1 MHLVQPAPE
10 PAKPARLK
18 PGERRAQI
26 LRVLAAM
33 LEDPRGERVTTAAL
47 AARLQL
53 SEAALYRHF
62 ASKAQMLEALIQQ
75 AEEQLLAQ
83 AEQIAGL
90 AQPAEERAQRLM
102 LALLRFGE
110 AQPGL
115 ARVLVGDALVGE
127 HERLAQRVEQ
137 LFQRLEATQRHW
149 LREGDLD
156 SAQPGADAQG
166 RAAVLM
172 GFAQGRLLRFV
183 RSGFKRAPT
192 ENLEQWRRWLPG

>member
-1 MHLVQPAPE
+1 MHLVQPESAR
-10 PAKPARLK
+10 PARLK

-83 AEQIAGL
+83 AELL
-90 AQPAEERAQRLM
+90 AAQALPAEERALRLT
-102 LALLRFGE
+102 LALLRFAE

-127 HERLAQRVEQ
+127 HERLAARVEQ
-137 LFQRLEATQRHW
+137 LFQRLEGTQRHW

-156 SAQPGADAQG
+156 SAQPGADAHG

-172 GFAQGRLLRFV
+172 AFAQGRLLRFV
-183 RSGFKRAPT
+183 RSGFKRTPT
-192 ENLEQWRRWLPG
+192 EQIEHWRRWLPG

>member
-1 MHLVQPAPE
+1 MHLVQPE
-10 PAKPARLK
+10 PARPPRLK

-26 LRVLAAM
+26 LGVLAAM

-75 AEEQLLAQ
+75 AEEQLQTQ
-83 AEQIAGL
+83 AEQIAAL
-90 AQPAEERAQRLM
+90 ALPVEERALRLS
-102 LALLRFGE
+102 LALLRYAE
-110 AQPGL
+110 QHPGM
-115 ARVLVGDALVGE
+115 ARVLVGEALVGE
-127 HERLAQRVEQ
+127 HERLGQRVDL
-137 LFQRLEATQRHW
+137 LFQRLEATLRHW
-149 LREGDLD
+149 LHEGDLD

-172 GFAQGRLLRFV
+172 AFAQGRLLRFV

-192 ENLEQWRRWLPG
+192 EQIEQWRRWLPG